1 LIYTDEQ
8 SNAISANQATSE
20 AGRKKWTGREKG
32 GENGQFLFSLVR
44 VVED

>member
-1 LIYTDEQ
+1 MSNQMQ
-8 SNAISANQATSE
+8 SLQTKQQARP
-20 AGRKKWTGREKG
+20 GGKKWTGREKG